1 MATKKKSWFS
11 DVKIKKA
18 KKAPKEEVIEVKE
31 EVVEEPKE
39 PTTTPEAIGN
49 PIESVIED
57 EAWRVIGDI
66 GGTVV
71 RQPKWRIR
79 FEAQVAPVPMFK
91 MPPEIRR
98 YLVSHWLTTDVYKR
112 DKEWLEKHNVD
123 PVMVKKLKDFL
134 TGER

>member
-18 KKAPKEEVIEVKE
+18 KKAPKKEVIEVKKE
-31 EVVEEPKE
+31 VEEPKE

-57 EAWRVIGDI
+57 EAWRVIWDI

-71 RQPKWRIR
+71 RQPRGRIR

-98 YLVSHWLTTDVYKR
+98 YLVSHWLTTDVWRK